1 MTLNE
6 LRKLLQSGDRKLYQ
20 RTIQKLIHRIARRYT
35 AMSFEDLIDYLRS
48 FDAKPHAGSIT
59 ENPNLAKNKR
69 LKSLKQSSPE
79 APTVGA
85 FRASGLLY
93 LLN

>member
-1 MTLNE
+1 MTLRQ
-6 LRKLLQSGDRKLYQ
+6 LQKLLEQGDKRLYQ

-59 ENPNLAKNKR
+59 ENPTLAKNKR
-69 LKSLKQSSPE
+69 RKSQKQCKPE

-85 FRASGLLY
+85 FRANGLQY